1 MGAVLSPVDRPL
13 AQPPLRCRD
22 GGPAAIPLSSLLLKE
37 HRRPIKLN
45 VPWLR
50 LLARSRFLC
59 GEGGNGAA
67 TCRGHQ
73 GCRGSGMRPGGHAL
87 ILREPAWS
95 RPTPARPKRRD
106 LALEPSP
113 SAWEEAA
120 ALVKRS
126 VRRRQQPG
134 GPVSPLPSPSHAAL
148 VAGAVTRPRRKPL
161 SLLICVTDNGTA
173 YRAHSGPLVQG
184 QQGCGVRGSQDT
196 AHTWPGQTDERA
208 GAET

>member
-1 MGAVLSPVDRPL
+1 MLTSLLWTGLWLSHPSDAGMEDRAAV
-13 AQPPLRCRD
+13 
-22 GGPAAIPLSSLLLKE
+22 PLSSLLLKE

-45 VPWLR
+45 VPWLK

-73 GCRGSGMRPGGHAL
+73 GCRESGMRPGGHAL

-95 RPTPARPKRRD
+95 RPTPARPKPRD

-120 ALVKRS
+120 ALVKR
-126 VRRRQQPG
+126 
-134 GPVSPLPSPSHAAL
+134 GPKATTAGRPCLSPPFPQ
-148 VAGAVTRPRRKPL
+148 PRRSGGWCSNETQKEAFEPFNL
-161 SLLICVTDNGTA
+161 CDRQWHCIQSTLRPDGAGTA
-173 YRAHSGPLVQG
+173 R
-184 QQGCGVRGSQDT
+184 VRGSQDT